1 MKTATLKNTSKIV
14 EAVIQCAG
22 ERFKKNGFRGT
33 TIDDIAHELH
43 ISKRTLYTL
52 FSSKGEILR
61 EVAWRDTL
69 ESVRRFGET
78 LPPETPSER
87 ILLAFCR
94 SIFLDRVQEGKNGRF
109 SWLHGDDTDMRDA
122 SREALRR
129 VLAHIY
135 EDGMHHGRLK
145 PMDPEYAAEVLL
157 SMVTAATGN
166 FHRVKQPLKVFND
179 TLGMIADAVAY
190 RDRVPFDAMG

>member
-1 MKTATLKNTSKIV
+1 MKPNSFQNTSELV
-14 EAVIQCAG
+14 DTVIQCAG
-22 ERFKKNGFRGT
+22 TLFKQSGFRGT
-33 TIDDIAHELH
+33 TVDDIAHELR

-61 EVAWRDTL
+61 EVAWRDIL

-78 LPPETPSER
+78 VPAETPSAR
-87 ILLAFCR
+87 ILLALCR
-94 SIFLDRVQEGKNGRF
+94 FIFLDRIKEGKSGRF
-109 SWLHGDDTDMRDA
+109 SGLHGDDTDMRDA

-135 EDGMHHGRLK
+135 EDGMNHGRLK

-157 SMVTAATGN
+157 SMITAATGN

-179 TLGMIADAVAY
+179 TLGMIADAVAF

>member
-1 MKTATLKNTSKIV
+1 MKPDTFENTSKLV
-14 EAVIQCAG
+14 DTVIQCAG
-22 ERFKKNGFRGT
+22 KLFQQRGFHGT
-33 TIDDIAHELH
+33 TVDDIAHELH

-52 FSSKGEILR
+52 LSSKAEILR

-78 LPPETPSER
+78 TPPETPSER
-87 ILLAFCR
+87 ILLALCR
-94 SIFLDRVQEGKNGRF
+94 YIFLDRIHEGKSGRF
-109 SWLHGDDTDMRDA
+109 SGIYRDDPDMRDA
-122 SREALRR
+122 YREALRR

-135 EDGMHHGRLK
+135 EDGMRHGRLK
-145 PMDPEYAAEVLL
+145 PIDPEYAAEVLIA
-157 SMVTAATGN
+157 MITAATGN

-179 TLGMIADAVAY
+179 TLGMIADAVAF